1 MGSSIP
7 ARDIPRFARL
17 YMEGM
22 LPVDRLISHVI
33 ALDEMNEALDRL
45 DEGTAVRQ
53 ILQF

>member
-1 MGSSIP
+1 
-7 ARDIPRFARL
+7 
-17 YMEGM
+17 M